1 MTTRLPPRRSARSRS
16 RRTVSSS
23 AHCKSSSTIKSG
35 LAPWH
40 PVRNSK
46 IARNRCSRSWSAG
59 TSRGWAT
66 PRSFCLRPGTSWAS
80 RGPLAPTASCIGL
93 AAALATA
100 AVSASRKEASG
111 ATSCPVE
118 RHPDVEA
125 LLLAADEAIAGGQG
139 RSLRGSHDPCHI
151 VQAEAVRESLE
162 LVTATI
168 VELHLRDG
176 THQVPYDFGDQDLA
190 ALGLAGH
197 ARGHVDGGAEDVAR
211 LLDHLAGVE
220 TDADLE
226 LALRILLAV
235 FGDSALNRDG
245 AFDCMPARPE
255 ADHDSVAK
263 AFDAATRMLC
273 DLLLDDRFVRLHDL
287 VREREASA
295 RKHLGRA
302 LDVGEHD
309 RHRALALAGRKTAD
323 DGLGCERLRG
333 VHRLPESLGHRP
345 QESGVGPEAGFA
357 LRVLD
362 QLEQA
367 RLDRLAQ
374 LARRRLLAQPV
385 RLGVIAGL
393 QLRALESLGDG
404 RGQPKVEAPARS
416 EAFDDRLD
424 PS

>member
-35 LAPWH
+35 LAPWQ

-46 IARNRCSRSWSAG
+46 IARNRFSRSWSAG
-59 TSRGWAT
+59 TSRGWAI
-66 PRSFCLRPGTSWAS
+66 PRSFCLRPGTSCAS
-80 RGPLAPTASCIGL
+80 RGPLPP
-93 AAALATA
+93 A
-100 AVSASRKEASG
+100 AVWDAI
-111 ATSCPVE
+111 C
-118 RHPDVEA
+118 
-125 LLLAADEAIAGGQG
+125 LAPAGIVD
-139 RSLRGSHDPCHI
+139 SHLPH
-151 VQAEAVRESLE
+151 
-162 LVTATI
+162 
-168 VELHLRDG
+168 G
-176 THQVPYDFGDQDLA
+176 TNKVPYDCGDQDLA

-197 ARGHVDGGAEDVAR
+197 ARGHVDGGAEDIAR

-235 FGDSALNRDG
+235 FGDSALDRDG

-255 ADHDSVAK
+255 AHHDPVAE

-273 DLLLDDRFVRLHDL
+273 DLLLDDRFVGLHDL

-333 VHRLPESLGHRP
+333 VHSLPEALGHRP

-362 QLEQA
+362 QLQQA

-374 LARRRLLAQPV
+374 LARRPLLADSV

-393 QLRALESLGDG
+393 QLRSLESLGDG
-404 RGQPKVEAPARS
+404 RGQAKVEAPARS